1 MGRIIRK
8 LGGVF
13 VPIIFCTALIFTA
26 HMSLD
31 LTDDLQGNARVINYI
46 GIVRGATQRLIK
58 KELNHVPDDELIYFL
73 DNILSGLSSGSDEL
87 NLIKLDSEEFQT
99 MLIEMQN
106 DWEDIKAQI
115 YNYRKDPSNQM
126 LYELSEDYFRL
137 ANDTVFTAEEYTE
150 HTVQNARKSLVITNI
165 IFGKN

>member
-73 DNILSGLSSGSDEL
+73 DNILSGPVSYTHLDVYKRQPYCRVPVTMALPPFCIQPRDFSSS
-87 NLIKLDSEEFQT
+87 
-99 MLIEMQN
+99 
-106 DWEDIKAQI
+106 
-115 YNYRKDPSNQM
+115 
-126 LYELSEDYFRL
+126 
-137 ANDTVFTAEEYTE
+137 V
-150 HTVQNARKSLVITNI
+150 VIPPLL
-165 IFGKN
+165 FPGEGFS

>member
-8 LGGVF
+8 LGGFF

-58 KELNHVPDDELIYFL
+58 KELNHVPDDKLIYFL

-115 YNYRKDPSNQM
+115 YSHFAF
-126 LYELSEDYFRL
+126 LL
-137 ANDTVFTAEEYTE
+137 TW
-150 HTVQNARKSLVITNI
+150 
-165 IFGKN
+165 FG